1 LQHDLQSALGLITK
15 SGLDMLN
22 SDYYS
27 QNLAGGLK
35 MHEWQIQEAKA
46 KLSEVIKCAES
57 EGPQGITLHGQHVA
71 VVMTRSLYDQL
82 TGNERSL
89 VEFMRQSPLFG
100 LEDVSLERD
109 HSLTREVSI

>member
-1 LQHDLQSALGLITK
+1 MGLITK
-15 SGLDMLN
+15 PELNMLN

-27 QNLAGGLK
+27 QNFEEELK
-35 MHEWQIQEAKA
+35 MHSWQIQEAKA

-57 EGPQGITLHGQHVA
+57 EGPQGITLHGQPVA

-82 TGNERSL
+82 TGNTLSF

-100 LEDVSLERD
+100 LEDISLDRD

>member
-1 LQHDLQSALGLITK
+1 MEVFTQYELN
-15 SGLDMLN
+15 MLN

-27 QNLAGGLK
+27 QNLAGALK
-35 MHEWQIQEAKA
+35 MHSWQIQEAKA

-57 EGPQGITLHGQHVA
+57 EGPQGITLHGQPVA
-71 VVMTRSLYDQL
+71 VVMTRALYDQL
-82 TGNERSL
+82 TGNGQSF

-100 LEDVSLERD
+100 LEEVSLERD

>member
-1 LQHDLQSALGLITK
+1 MEVVTQYE
-15 SGLDMLN
+15 LDMLN

-27 QNLAGGLK
+27 QNLAGALK
-35 MHEWQIQEAKA
+35 MHSWQIQEAKA

-57 EGPQGITLHGQHVA
+57 EGPQRITLHGQPVA
-71 VVMTRSLYDQL
+71 VVMTRALYDQL
-82 TGNERSL
+82 TGNERSF

-109 HSLTREVSI
+109 RSLTREVSI

>member
-1 LQHDLQSALGLITK
+1 MGLITQ
-15 SGLDMLN
+15 SESNMLN
-22 SDYYS
+22 SDYYG
-27 QNLAGGLK
+27 QNLAKGLK
-35 MHEWQIQEAKA
+35 MHSWQIQEAKA

-57 EGPQGITLHGQHVA
+57 EGPQGITLHGQPVA

-82 TGNERSL
+82 TGNERSF

-100 LEDVSLERD
+100 QEDVNLDRD